1 MKKVG
6 IIGVSGYTGL
16 ELIKILLSHT
26 SFEISYLG
34 ALTQGEISEIFPQ
47 LRGVLQMPVRVADA
61 ADAAKACDLIFL
73 ALPHEK
79 AMEFAREILKFKSV
93 KVVDLSAD
101 YRLSRELY
109 EKNYTTHLDPRN
121 LAHAVYGLPELNRE
135 KIRAARLTANP
146 GCYPSVKVVDLSAD
160 YRLSRELYE
169 KNYTAHLDPR
179 NLAHAVYGLPEL
191 NREKIRAARLTANP
205 GCYPTCSILA
215 LAPFM
220 RLLDPALG
228 VFIDAKSGVSG
239 AGKALKASSH
249 FVSVNE
255 NAGAYSPISHRH
267 ADEIKEQLQIL
278 KGGEFSTLFVPNLLP
293 ITRGMLVSA
302 FGVLQKSVDDEIKEQ
317 LQILRGGEF
326 STLFVPNL
334 LPITRGML
342 VSTFGVLQKSVD
354 AEAVLREFYANEPFV
369 RVRSEP
375 VSIKNVVGTH
385 FCDIFVKTAGDKI
398 WINSAIDNLLRGASS
413 QAVANANLM
422 CGFAEATA
430 LPRIA
435 HGI

>member
-16 ELIKILLSHT
+16 ELIKILLSHPGL
-26 SFEISYLG
+26 EISYLG
-34 ALTQGEISEIFPQ
+34 ASTQGEISEIFPQ
-47 LRGVLQMPVRVADA
+47 LRGVFEMRVEA
-61 ADAAKACDLIFL
+61 ADARVAAQRCELVFL

-79 AMEFAREILKFKSV
+79 AMEFAREILKFK
-93 KVVDLSAD
+93 
-101 YRLSRELY
+101 
-109 EKNYTTHLDPRN
+109 
-121 LAHAVYGLPELNRE
+121 
-135 KIRAARLTANP
+135 
-146 GCYPSVKVVDLSAD
+146 SVKVVDLSAD

-191 NREKIRAARLTANP
+191 NREKIRTARLTANP

-220 RLLDPALG
+220 RLLDPDTG

-239 AGKALKASSH
+239 AGKALKTSSH

-278 KGGEFSTLFVPNLLP
+278 KGSEFSTIFVPNLLP

-302 FGVLQKSVDDEIKEQ
+302 FGVLQKSVD
-317 LQILRGGEF
+317 
-326 STLFVPNL
+326 
-334 LPITRGML
+334 
-342 VSTFGVLQKSVD
+342 
-354 AEAVLREFYANEPFV
+354 AEAVLREFYENEPFV

-375 VSIKNVVGTH
+375 VSIKNVAGTH

>member
-16 ELIKILLSHT
+16 ELIKILLSHPG
-26 SFEISYLG
+26 FEISYLG
-34 ALTQGEISEIFPQ
+34 ASTQGEISEIFPQ
-47 LRGVLQMPVRVADA
+47 LRGVLQMRVEVADA
-61 ADAAKACDLIFL
+61 RVAAQRCDLIFL

-109 EKNYTTHLDPRN
+109 EKNYT
-121 LAHAVYGLPELNRE
+121 
-135 KIRAARLTANP
+135 
-146 GCYPSVKVVDLSAD
+146 
-160 YRLSRELYE
+160 
-169 KNYTAHLDPR
+169 AHLDPR

-191 NREKIRAARLTANP
+191 NREKIRNARLTANP

-215 LAPFM
+215 LAPFV
-220 RLLDPALG
+220 RLLDPDTG

-239 AGKALKASSH
+239 AGKALKTSSH

-267 ADEIKEQLQIL
+267 VDEIKEQLQIL
-278 KGGEFSTLFVPNLLP
+278 RCGGFSTLFVPNLLP

-302 FGVLQKSVDDEIKEQ
+302 FGVLQKSVD
-317 LQILRGGEF
+317 
-326 STLFVPNL
+326 
-334 LPITRGML
+334 
-342 VSTFGVLQKSVD
+342 
-354 AEAVLREFYANEPFV
+354 AEAVLREFYENEPFV

-375 VSIKNVVGTH
+375 VSIKNVAGTH

>member
-1 MKKVG
+1 MKKAG

-16 ELIKILLSHT
+16 ELIKILFSHPG
-26 SFEISYLG
+26 FEISYLG
-34 ALTQGEISEIFPQ
+34 ASTQGEISEIFPQ
-47 LRGVLQMPVRVADA
+47 LRGVLQMRVEA
-61 ADAAKACDLIFL
+61 ADARVAAQRCDLIFL

-79 AMEFAREILKFKSV
+79 AMEFAREILKFK
-93 KVVDLSAD
+93 
-101 YRLSRELY
+101 
-109 EKNYTTHLDPRN
+109 
-121 LAHAVYGLPELNRE
+121 
-135 KIRAARLTANP
+135 
-146 GCYPSVKVVDLSAD
+146 SVKVVDLSAD

-278 KGGEFSTLFVPNLLP
+278 RGGAFSTLFVPNLLP

-302 FGVLQKSVDDEIKEQ
+302 FGVLQKSVD
-317 LQILRGGEF
+317 
-326 STLFVPNL
+326 
-334 LPITRGML
+334 
-342 VSTFGVLQKSVD
+342 
-354 AEAVLREFYANEPFV
+354 AEAVLREFYENEPFV

-375 VSIKNVVGTH
+375 VSIKNVAGTH

-413 QAVANANLM
+413 QAIANANLM

-435 HGI
+435 YGI